1 MDIGKLDKRITLQI
15 RSATLDDYGQELNS
29 WSDFATVW
37 ANVKPVVTQLGRRE
51 TMQTLM
57 IDTEATHTVAV
68 RYDVRFMPPT
78 LVAAWRIKYVTPA
91 ATRIFNITNSRDLN
105 EERRYVIF
113 ECNEGN
119 EVGQ

>member
-91 ATRIFNITNSRDLN
+91 ATRIFNITNARDLN
-105 EERRYVIF
+105 EERKYVIF